1 MSQLVKNTNHD
12 TIKKHM
18 RDNQKKNMRRAIQVT
33 LFVIIATLII
43 GVLVFVTYGHA
54 VPVLQPKGLIA
65 NQERDLIVLTV
76 GLGLVVVIPVFVML
90 FFIAWKYRASNTKAV
105 YQPDFA
111 GHRGIE
117 ALWWGIPIMIIIVL
131 AVITTFATHALDPF
145 RPIES
150 SVKPIRIQV
159 IALDW
164 KWLFIYPDQGIATLN
179 YLNIP
184 NGTPVNLTI
193 TSDAPMNSFWV
204 PALAGQVY
212 AMSGMSTQLHM
223 MADGSGSYKGASANI
238 SGKGFADM
246 RFSVNSMSESDFMA
260 WTKRAAASNNVLSA
274 DTYDM
279 LSQPSQN
286 NPDTMYRLND
296 SSLYNDTVMKYMSPG
311 TSTDETMYGM
321 NM

>member
-1 MSQLVKNTNHD
+1 
-12 TIKKHM
+12 
-18 RDNQKKNMRRAIQVT
+18 
-33 LFVIIATLII
+33 
-43 GVLVFVTYGHA
+43 
-54 VPVLQPKGLIA
+54 
-65 NQERDLIVLTV
+65 
-76 GLGLVVVIPVFVML
+76 
-90 FFIAWKYRASNTKAV
+90 
-105 YQPDFA
+105 
-111 GHRGIE
+111 
-117 ALWWGIPIMIIIVL
+117 
-131 AVITTFATHALDPF
+131 
-145 RPIES
+145 
-150 SVKPIRIQV
+150 
-159 IALDW
+159 
-164 KWLFIYPDQGIATLN
+164 
-179 YLNIP
+179 
-184 NGTPVNLTI
+184 
-193 TSDAPMNSFWV
+193 
-204 PALAGQVY
+204 
-212 AMSGMSTQLHM
+212 